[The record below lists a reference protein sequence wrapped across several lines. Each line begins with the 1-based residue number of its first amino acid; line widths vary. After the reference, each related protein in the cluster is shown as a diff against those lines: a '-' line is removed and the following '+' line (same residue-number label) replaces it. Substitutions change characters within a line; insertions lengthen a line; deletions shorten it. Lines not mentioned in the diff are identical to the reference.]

1 MDFYLMQ
8 GHVYH
13 SRSETAK
20 NSFKYPIFNIYFS
33 ISKTQELKNLLKTK
47 FKSFL
52 SLNDQDYLQRDQK
65 LSISDKS
72 KSFLLEH
79 FNYQAETVY
88 LQTIP
93 RMFGYAFNPVSFW
106 YCFRREKLDA
116 VLCEVN
122 NTFGETHYYWLH
134 QNGEDLKNQWLTAE
148 KRFHVSPFF
157 AIEGQYHFRF
167 LPTADSLH
175 VDINFLNTDGSLK
188 LKTWVQGRLI
198 PIGEVS
204 FFKLLFTYGWM
215 TPLVVFRI
223 HYQAIKLFFK
233 KVQFF
238 SKPVPPTKEI
248 THGTRFLGR

>member
-1 MDFYLMQ
+1 MAFYVMQ

-13 SRSETAK
+13 SRSETAQ

-33 ISKTQELKNLLKTK
+33 VSQIQGLKNIFKSK
-47 FKSFL
+47 FKSLL
-52 SLNDQDYLQRDQK
+52 SFNDQDYLQRDQK
-65 LSISDKS
+65 GSVADKS
-72 KSFLLEH
+72 KRFLKEK
-79 FNYQAETVY
+79 FNYEAESVF

-106 YCFRREKLDA
+106 YCYRGDKLDA

-134 QNGEDLKNQWLTAE
+134 QGGKDLKNQWLKAN

-157 AIEGQYHFRF
+157 NVEGEYRFRF
-167 LPTADSLH
+167 MPKADSLY
-175 VDINFLNTDGSLK
+175 VDINFYNSDGSLK
-188 LKTWVQGRLI
+188 LKTWVQGSLK
-198 PIGEVS
+198 PLSEVS
-204 FFKLLFTYGWM
+204 FLTLLFKYGWM

-223 HYQAIKLFFK
+223 HYQAVILFFK
-233 KVQFF
+233 KVKFF

-248 THGTRFLGR
+248 THGTSILGS

>member
-1 MDFYLMQ
+1 MAFYLMC

-20 NSFKYPIFNIYFS
+20 NSFKYPIFNIYYS
-33 ISKTQELKNLLKTK
+33 VAKTEELKSIFKTK
-47 FKSFL
+47 FKSLL
-52 SLNDQDYLQRDQK
+52 SFNELEYLQRDQPVSLEQK
-65 LSISDKS
+65 CKNFLSEK
-72 KSFLLEH
+72 
-79 FNYQAETVY
+79 FNYSAESVF

-106 YCFRREKLDA
+106 YCYRGEKLDA

-134 QNGEDLKNQWLTAE
+134 QNGEDLRNQWLKAE

-157 AIEGQYHFRF
+157 NVEGEYRFRF
-167 LPTADSLH
+167 MPTKDSLY
-175 VDINFLNTDGSLK
+175 VDIDFLNTDGTLK
-188 LKTWVQGRLI
+188 LKTWVKGSLT
-198 PIGEVS
+198 PLSEAS
-204 FFKLLFTYGWM
+204 FVKLVLNYGWM

-223 HYQAIKLFFK
+223 HYQAVKLFFK
-233 KVQFF
+233 KVKFF

-248 THGTRFLGR
+248 THGARFLGR